1 MYQKLPPL
9 GWCLQFSTRTDPS
22 FLFLALFM
30 SLMNTISV
38 YYSFLAFRIISSCFI
53 FRGPHESN
61 IELFLF
67 PLMYI
72 DVHLCINVHSDLSW
86 SYVIHIQS
94 SGVHLSSCLLTFI
107 LKLLAWT
114 NLFIN
119 VSFSVYLSIYFN
131 LFEWIWRKFW
141 TLSYS
146 LATAQ
151 PQSGLNNSFLCLNR
165 HNHFATFSVIFAK
178 SVTDSKTEMKH
189 GVA

>member
-38 YYSFLAFRIISSCFI
+38 NYSFLAFRIISSCFI

-94 SGVHLSSCLLTFI
+94 SGVHLSSCLFFRFCYLMLLCISFYHEISLPHQQPSIWKWLRWFSRLFWHKTWFKI
-107 LKLLAWT
+107 L
-114 NLFIN
+114 
-119 VSFSVYLSIYFN
+119 V
-131 LFEWIWRKFW
+131 R
-141 TLSYS
+141 
-146 LATAQ
+146 Q
-151 PQSGLNNSFLCLNR
+151 
-165 HNHFATFSVIFAK
+165 
-178 SVTDSKTEMKH
+178 
-189 GVA
+189 GVGY